1 MIRESVKRNNGMHIW
16 GITEH
21 SNNDSDDSHWLYTVA
36 RKNRFAK
43 VLHFFELAAKV
54 SKGLKKRGDKFKN
67 SPSTASA
74 LGKGEKNSAVFAT

>member
-1 MIRESVKRNNGMHIW
+1 MKRNNGMHIW

-54 SKGLKKRGDKFKN
+54 SKGLKTEVTN
-67 SPSTASA
+67 SRTYSSSTASA
-74 LGKGEKNSAVFAT
+74 LGKGEKNSALS